1 MLKYDPHCTLD
12 YSIKTVNLE
21 VEDMILTKT
30 FEVKTPYN
38 LHYLA
43 IAELFS
49 CERITKESM
58 S

>member
-38 LHYLA
+38 LYYLA
-43 IAELFS
+43 IA
-49 CERITKESM
+49 
-58 S
+58 